1 MMPTEKELKIIN
13 GDNDN
18 WQVCQSIKRR
28 QQLDTEVAEG

>member
-1 MMPTEKELKIIN
+1 MPTEKEFKIVN

-18 WQVCQSIKRR
+18 WQFYQSKKGR